1 MSSASFSRKIAW
13 LCTCS
18 KHSYGLS
25 RILPATLDRCWRRFD
40 GSKAFAPVSRTQ
52 TNSRRF
58 PQRPPRLA
66 PGRDSS
72 IADRFAAG
80 VNILTDE
87 RDVMAE
93 SLSVDKVS
101 ALEAIANHLFGL
113 PGRKGIIWVTGSVP
127 NPTPLAKPSLL
138 EKYRHMVKMLNEAD
152 VSV

>member
-1 MSSASFSRKIAW
+1 
-13 LCTCS
+13 
-18 KHSYGLS
+18 
-25 RILPATLDRCWRRFD
+25 
-40 GSKAFAPVSRTQ
+40 
-52 TNSRRF
+52 
-58 PQRPPRLA
+58 
-66 PGRDSS
+66 
-72 IADRFAAG
+72 
-80 VNILTDE
+80 
-87 RDVMAE
+87 MAE